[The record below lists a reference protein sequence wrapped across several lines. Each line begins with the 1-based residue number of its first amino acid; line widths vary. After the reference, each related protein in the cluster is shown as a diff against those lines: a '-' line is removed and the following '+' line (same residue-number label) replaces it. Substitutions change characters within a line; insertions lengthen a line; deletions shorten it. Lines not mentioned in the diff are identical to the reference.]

1 MTYLSVRVPKAIA
14 PIITPTK
21 KMVAVALFMPFL
33 SQTRSHFIER
43 GAMIVTVK
51 KACVHNS
58 YYMYQLK

>member
-51 KACVHNS
+51 KA
-58 YYMYQLK
+58 